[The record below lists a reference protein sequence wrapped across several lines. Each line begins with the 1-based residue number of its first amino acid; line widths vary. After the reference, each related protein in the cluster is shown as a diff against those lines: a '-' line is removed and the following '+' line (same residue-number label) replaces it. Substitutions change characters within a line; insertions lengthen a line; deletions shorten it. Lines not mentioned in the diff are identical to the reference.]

1 MADLTRNC
9 ESGWLS
15 LTSKEPPVP
24 RWLPFKEQLII
35 SNARSHAGARRCL
48 PSLPWTTG
56 LPAED
61 QVAAAQRAR
70 SF

>member
-1 MADLTRNC
+1 MADVARGC
-9 ESGWLS
+9 EGGWLS

-24 RWLPFKEQLII
+24 RWLPFKEQPII
-35 SNARSHAGARRCL
+35 SNARSHVGARRCP
-48 PSLPWTTG
+48 PSPPWTTG

-61 QVAAAQRAR
+61 QVAAARRAR